1 MKGTVMNLEKNL
13 RDISDSLMIAKGNLY
28 KLQTIGE
35 PPYKKD
41 QRLYLVSLKD
51 SDWLIH
57 TELFT
62 EKEKAEKRFESIVR
76 WMDCDD
82 ELPNKL
88 ENIKQF
94 EWSDIRLY
102 CWMWAKCDK
111 KEYTYRQYKRAYN
124 EDYTEVL
131 LDYINIDEENKV
143 ITELLNP
150 DEE

>member
-1 MKGTVMNLEKNL
+1 MNLEKNL
-13 RDISDSLMIAKGNLY
+13 KDISDSLIIAEGNLATLKEY
-28 KLQTIGE
+28 KQCLNN
-35 PPYKKD
+35 K
-41 QRLYLVSLKD
+41 RLYLVSLKD
-51 SDWLIH
+51 SDWLVH

-62 EKEKAEKRFESIVR
+62 ERDKAEERFESIVR
-76 WMDCDD
+76 WMDSEN
-82 ELPNKL
+82 ELPDK
-88 ENIKQF
+88 IRYIRQF

-102 CWMWAKCDK
+102 CWMWAKLDK

-131 LDYINIDEENKV
+131 LDYIDIDEENKV